1 MKKTFPFQVPGQADP
16 RVLEGIKGDVR
27 KYFKREKRKPLTT
40 GVDFWDFACKVGRDQ
55 AEPEIKHPAEVVPA
69 IDAAAQSGATT
80 VYVEILAIP
89 GHRMKKAVNATTES
103 EAAPEVLSD
112 EPPQE

>member
-40 GVDFWDFACKVGRDQ
+40 GVDFWDFTCKVGQDK
-55 AEPEIKHPAEVVPA
+55 AEPEARHQAEVVPA
-69 IDAAAQSGATT
+69 IDAAAKAGATS

-89 GHRMKKAVNATTES
+89 GHRMKKAAEATAEG
-103 EAAPEVLSD
+103 EGMPEPLSD
-112 EPPQE
+112 AAAQE